1 MGADMGRGAPAGL
14 AGGGLGGSGSGDDL
28 DASPVEIRT
37 NYDVDVEFYGI
48 VKIYNPVREK
58 FLRRAAGENVDEPDP
73 IDAANTKRPGTDSA
87 KP

>member
-1 MGADMGRGAPAGL
+1 MADQGRGRGD
-14 AGGGLGGSGSGDDL
+14 AGGVASSKDDE
-28 DASPVEIRT
+28 PVEIRT

-58 FLRRAAGENVDEPDP
+58 FLRKAAGQNVDEPAP
-73 IDAANTKRPGTDSA
+73 NDAANTGQPGTDSA

>member
-1 MGADMGRGAPAGL
+1 MT
-14 AGGGLGGSGSGDDL
+14 GGLGGGGSADGL

-58 FLRRAAGENVDEPDP
+58 FLRRAAGENVAAPDP
-73 IDAANTKRPGTDSA
+73 IDAANTKRPGVDSA